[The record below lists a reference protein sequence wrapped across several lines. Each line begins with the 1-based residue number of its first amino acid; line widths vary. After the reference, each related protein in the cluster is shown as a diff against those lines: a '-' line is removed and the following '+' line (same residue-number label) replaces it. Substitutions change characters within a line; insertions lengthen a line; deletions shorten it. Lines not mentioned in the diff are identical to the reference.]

1 MPWRT
6 ISMSAPSRSARLAI
20 SFMKLILVAS
30 IALAAYLVSS
40 AERTSI
46 THHALVVAV
55 ERRVQLAQQ
64 RLGVARRRCRSRCG
78 RAA

>member
-6 ISMSAPSRSARLAI
+6 ASMSAPSRSARLAI

-30 IALAAYLVSS
+30 MQLAAYLVSS

-46 THHALVVAV
+46 TMILSW
-55 ERRVQLAQQ
+55 L
-64 RLGVARRRCRSRCG
+64 RLNGA
-78 RAA
+78 